1 MARQNK
7 PVKTKYPSVFSVIM
21 DDGSENFIVRL
32 ATKVQGIAI
41 KILLN
46 FIVVNLQNL
55 QVIN

>member
-55 QVIN
+55 